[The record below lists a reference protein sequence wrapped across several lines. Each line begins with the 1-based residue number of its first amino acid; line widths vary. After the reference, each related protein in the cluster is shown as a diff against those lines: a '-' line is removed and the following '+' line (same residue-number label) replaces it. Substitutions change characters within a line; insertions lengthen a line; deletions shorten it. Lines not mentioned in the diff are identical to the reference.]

1 MLGNLVKRLLNAA
14 VLGLAGLTFFLVPI
28 GRKTAFQHTV
38 AIFTSPPARE
48 AGASFAETGRRTA
61 ESVHAEVK
69 RLLASSSPDAK
80 PTSSPAAPPPR
91 GEPSSRPSPSRPDNR
106 P

>member
-28 GRKTAFQHTV
+28 GRKTPFQHTV
-38 AIFTSPPARE
+38 AVFSSPPARE
-48 AGASFAETGRRTA
+48 AGASFAEAGRRTA
-61 ESVHAEVK
+61 TSVQAEVK
-69 RLLASSSPDAK
+69 RLLATGSPDAR
-80 PTSSPAAPPPR
+80 PAPPPP
-91 GEPSSRPSPSRPDNR
+91 EPSARPSPSRPDTR